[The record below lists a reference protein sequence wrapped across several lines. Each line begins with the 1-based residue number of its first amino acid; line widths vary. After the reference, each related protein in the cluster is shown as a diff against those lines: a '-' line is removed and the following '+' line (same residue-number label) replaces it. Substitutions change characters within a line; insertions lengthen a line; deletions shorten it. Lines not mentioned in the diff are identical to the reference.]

1 MLLHEVAQDLVL
13 LLSPPRRG
21 LISLVGQCKEA
32 RVALDHRL
40 LHVLADDAPGGAA
53 VLLDELEEHLVL
65 LGAPD
70 DLLLLV
76 VALSLLLLVTLRN
89 GLELFVLH

>member
-1 MLLHEVAQDLVL
+1 MLFYEVAKDLIL
-13 LLSPPRRG
+13 FLSPPSRS
-21 LISLVGQCKEA
+21 LIALVGEREEA

-76 VALSLLLLVTLRN
+76 VALSLMFLLGGNLQI
-89 GLELFVLH
+89 GL

>member
-13 LLSPPRRG
+13 LLSPPSRS
-21 LISLVGQCKEA
+21 LISLISKCEEA

-53 VLLDELEEHLVL
+53 VQLDEFHERLVF
-65 LGAPD
+65 LGAPN

-76 VALSLLLLVTLRN
+76 VALSLLLMVARPI
-89 GLELFVLH
+89 

>member
-1 MLLHEVAQDLVL
+1 M
-13 LLSPPRRG
+13 
-21 LISLVGQCKEA
+21 
-32 RVALDHRL
+32 ALDHRL

-76 VALSLLLLVTLRN
+76 VALSLLLLVTLIQLLNLVTGGNLRN